1 VPAVTLALAFPGQ
14 GGDWKDAGRILQ
26 EHADDPLVH
35 AVAEVVGTDDW
46 ASLDQTE
53 PLVSQPVVFTS
64 SVLSARQVAQRHD
77 VGAVVGHSLGE
88 LAAFVHAGAIAP
100 DAGLRLARRRAELSR
115 EAQDRRPG
123 AMVAVMRVD
132 LATVEW
138 CRRRV
143 LAEQGGVL
151 EVGTYNGSTQFVL
164 SGDAALADEAL
175 ARLEAEGA
183 VVRKL
188 PIATASHSP
197 LLADVADAVLRLVSD
212 LVPADPEVPVVSS
225 TALRPIERGDEV
237 AGVLARSLVLPV
249 RWLDAL
255 RAAQDAG
262 ITELVDVG
270 PGQTLSR
277 LANHD
282 PILPVAAARDGEPRA
297 RS

>member
-1 VPAVTLALAFPGQ
+1 MTLALAFPGQ
-14 GGDWKDAGRILQ
+14 GGDWKDAGRILDA
-26 EHADDPLVH
+26 HRDDPLVE
-35 AVAEVVGTDDW
+35 AAAEVVGTHDW

-53 PLVSQPVVFTS
+53 PLVSQPVVFSS
-64 SVLSARQVAQRHD
+64 SVLSARDVARRHD

-88 LAAFVHAGAIAP
+88 LAAFVHAGSLEP

-132 LATVEW
+132 LASVEW

-143 LAEQGGVL
+143 LAEHAGVL
-151 EVGTYNGSTQFVL
+151 EVGTFNGSAQFVL
-164 SGDAALADEAL
+164 SGDAALADEAM
-175 ARLEAEGA
+175 ARLDAEGA
-183 VVRKL
+183 VVRRL

-197 LLADVADAVLRLVSD
+197 LLADVSDAMRQLVLALDPR
-212 LVPADPEVPVVSS
+212 DPEVPVVSS
-225 TALRPIERGDEV
+225 TAVRLVERGDQV
-237 AGVLARSLVLPV
+237 ADVLARSLVLPV

-255 RAAQDAG
+255 RTAEAAG

-270 PGQTLSR
+270 PGQTLAR

-282 PILPVAAARDGEPRA
+282 PILPVAAARDGEPGPSR
-297 RS
+297 